1 MVIPGQLDDTG
12 STGTTIHRQTKEKKR
27 KKKKRVS
34 RANSASLLP
43 RRITNGFTI
52 QTLAKCILGLHI
64 TPSENINR
72 LPFKKLSQEM
82 EML

>member
-1 MVIPGQLDDTG
+1 MVIPGQLDTG
-12 STGTTIHRQTKEKKR
+12 STGTTIHRRTNEKKK

-43 RRITNGFTI
+43 RRITNGFTV
-52 QTLAKCILGLHI
+52 QTLAKCILGLHV
-64 TPSENINR
+64 TQVK
-72 LPFKKLSQEM
+72 PFKKLSQEM